1 MSKKIKISVVV
12 FLIIGLIGFLAYNY
26 IMHGG
31 ARDIQSEDAAF
42 TVSSTNLKGEFTSN
56 SDKAIKKYQDK
67 TIQISG
73 NVSSVKDSIV
83 TVDVT
88 ILCKMKSLDNAII
101 VGKPICLKGR
111 FVGFDDL
118 MGELKLDECNKCK

>member
-42 TVSSTNLKGEFTSN
+42 TVSSTNLKGEFTPN
-56 SDKAIKKYQDK
+56 
-67 TIQISG
+67 
-73 NVSSVKDSIV
+73 
-83 TVDVT
+83 
-88 ILCKMKSLDNAII
+88 
-101 VGKPICLKGR
+101 
-111 FVGFDDL
+111 
-118 MGELKLDECNKCK
+118 